1 MLNLYEILKEV
12 LNESVSSD
20 SVNDAINNKYR
31 ILINYDDEDNHA
43 TGTRLVE
50 PYVLGYTRAG
60 NLAFRGYQYEGDTV
74 RGVPKWKL
82 FRLDRVINW
91 QPTKQ
96 KFNVEPRDN
105 GWSAESYNSN
115 GDGSLTSIL
124 NQVSFDKKEE
134 LFSPND
140 RLNTLR
146 KKTDRLK
153 NSTPINISQM
163 QNQPKPNNS
172 GPITNNV
179 TNSVSNQNTPDF
191 QKMLDRNLELTRK
204 EKAKRN
210 SGWLKNNR
218 YNEQLCDLNERIAIH
233 RRNFGIYA
241 SSFKTSDKGIRLSEI
256 KKEENILLFAMEAAK
271 LIKGLFRFNITKDWC
286 IITTPRRRHKS
297 WHFATMVCKK
307 VSEIVGV
314 PFYEDVLYAPNRDRL
329 NPKFELL
336 KDIKEKNII
345 IYDDIITTGK
355 TIESTVKPFK
365 DRNVLIIVGK

>member
-50 PYVLGYTRAG
+50 PYVLGYTKAG

-82 FRLDRVINW
+82 FRLDRVVNW

-96 KFNVEPRDN
+96 KFNVEPREN
-105 GWSAESYNSN
+105 GWNAETYNSN

-124 NQVSFDKKEE
+124 NQVSFDNKEE

-146 KKTDRLK
+146 KKTDILK

-172 GPITNNV
+172 GPIANNV

-204 EKAKRN
+204 EKAKKGFSLSNSSVKRGPIDMQQNTSNIDNTETTPEIVNQQDNNNNVENNKSDFQKMLDRN
-210 SGWLKNNR
+210 LELTRKEKAKRGFSL
-218 YNEQLCDLNERIAIH
+218 
-233 RRNFGIYA
+233 
-241 SSFKTSDKGIRLSEI
+241 SDKNI
-256 KKEENILLFAMEAAK
+256 ENGK
-271 LIKGLFRFNITKDWC
+271 
-286 IITTPRRRHKS
+286 RR
-297 WHFATMVCKK
+297 
-307 VSEIVGV
+307 
-314 PFYEDVLYAPNRDRL
+314 
-329 NPKFELL
+329 
-336 KDIKEKNII
+336 
-345 IYDDIITTGK
+345 
-355 TIESTVKPFK
+355 
-365 DRNVLIIVGK
+365 

>member
-50 PYVLGYTRAG
+50 PYVLGYTKAG

-105 GWSAESYNSN
+105 GWSAEPYNYN

-124 NQVSFDKKEE
+124 NQVSFDNKED

-146 KKTDRLK
+146 KKTDILK

-172 GPITNNV
+172 GPIANNV
-179 TNSVSNQNTPDF
+179 TNSVSNKNTPDF

-204 EKAKRN
+204 EKAKRGFSLSDN
-210 SGWLKNNR
+210 GVKRGPIDAQQNTSNIDNTETNQEIVNQQDNN
-218 YNEQLCDLNERIAIH
+218 NNVENNKSDFQKMLD
-233 RRNFGIYA
+233 RNLELTRKEKAKRGF
-241 SSFKTSDKGIRLSEI
+241 SLSDKNI
-256 KKEENILLFAMEAAK
+256 ENGK
-271 LIKGLFRFNITKDWC
+271 
-286 IITTPRRRHKS
+286 RR
-297 WHFATMVCKK
+297 
-307 VSEIVGV
+307 
-314 PFYEDVLYAPNRDRL
+314 
-329 NPKFELL
+329 
-336 KDIKEKNII
+336 
-345 IYDDIITTGK
+345 
-355 TIESTVKPFK
+355 
-365 DRNVLIIVGK
+365 

>member
-105 GWSAESYNSN
+105 GWSAEPYNYN

-124 NQVSFDKKEE
+124 NQVSFDNKEE

-146 KKTDRLK
+146 KKTDMLK

-172 GPITNNV
+172 GPIANNV

-204 EKAKRN
+204 EKAKRGFSLSN
-210 SGWLKNNR
+210 SSVKRGPIDAQQNTSNIDNTETNQEIVNQQDNN
-218 YNEQLCDLNERIAIH
+218 NNVENNKSDFQKMLD
-233 RRNFGIYA
+233 RNLELTRKEKAKRGF
-241 SSFKTSDKGIRLSEI
+241 SLSDKNI
-256 KKEENILLFAMEAAK
+256 ENGK
-271 LIKGLFRFNITKDWC
+271 
-286 IITTPRRRHKS
+286 RR
-297 WHFATMVCKK
+297 
-307 VSEIVGV
+307 
-314 PFYEDVLYAPNRDRL
+314 
-329 NPKFELL
+329 
-336 KDIKEKNII
+336 
-345 IYDDIITTGK
+345 
-355 TIESTVKPFK
+355 
-365 DRNVLIIVGK
+365 

>member
-204 EKAKRN
+204 EKAKKGFSLSNNSVKRGPIDMQQNTSNIDNTETTPEIVNQQDNNNNLENNKSDFQKMLDRN
-210 SGWLKNNR
+210 LELTRKEKAKRGFSL
-218 YNEQLCDLNERIAIH
+218 
-233 RRNFGIYA
+233 
-241 SSFKTSDKGIRLSEI
+241 SDKNI
-256 KKEENILLFAMEAAK
+256 ENGK
-271 LIKGLFRFNITKDWC
+271 
-286 IITTPRRRHKS
+286 RR
-297 WHFATMVCKK
+297 
-307 VSEIVGV
+307 
-314 PFYEDVLYAPNRDRL
+314 
-329 NPKFELL
+329 
-336 KDIKEKNII
+336 
-345 IYDDIITTGK
+345 
-355 TIESTVKPFK
+355 
-365 DRNVLIIVGK
+365 

>member
-96 KFNVEPRDN
+96 KFNVEPKDN
-105 GWSAESYNSN
+105 GWSAEPYNYN

-124 NQVSFDKKEE
+124 NQVSFDNKEE

-146 KKTDRLK
+146 KKTDILK

-163 QNQPKPNNS
+163 QSQPKPNNS
-172 GPITNNV
+172 GPIANNV

-204 EKAKRN
+204 EKAKRGF
-210 SGWLKNNR
+210 SLSNNGVKR
-218 YNEQLCDLNERIAIH
+218 GPIDVQQNTSNIDNTETNQEIVNQQDNNNNVENNKSNFQKMLDRNLELTRKEKA
-233 RRNFGIYA
+233 RRGF
-241 SSFKTSDKGIRLSEI
+241 SLSDKNI
-256 KKEENILLFAMEAAK
+256 ENGK
-271 LIKGLFRFNITKDWC
+271 
-286 IITTPRRRHKS
+286 RR
-297 WHFATMVCKK
+297 
-307 VSEIVGV
+307 
-314 PFYEDVLYAPNRDRL
+314 
-329 NPKFELL
+329 
-336 KDIKEKNII
+336 
-345 IYDDIITTGK
+345 
-355 TIESTVKPFK
+355 
-365 DRNVLIIVGK
+365 

>member
-96 KFNVEPRDN
+96 KFNVEPKDN

-172 GPITNNV
+172 GPIANNV

-204 EKAKRN
+204 EKAKKGFSLSN
-210 SGWLKNNR
+210 SSVKRGPIDAQQN
-218 YNEQLCDLNERIAIH
+218 
-233 RRNFGIYA
+233 
-241 SSFKTSDKGIRLSEI
+241 TS
-256 KKEENILLFAMEAAK
+256 NIDNTE
-271 LIKGLFRFNITKDWC
+271 
-286 IITTPRRRHKS
+286 TTP
-297 WHFATMVCKK
+297 
-307 VSEIVGV
+307 EIVNQQDNNNNV
-314 PFYEDVLYAPNRDRL
+314 ENNKSDFQKMLDRNLELTRKEKARRGFSL
-329 NPKFELL
+329 ND
-336 KDIKEKNII
+336 KDIEN
-345 IYDDIITTGK
+345 GK
-355 TIESTVKPFK
+355 
-365 DRNVLIIVGK
+365 RR

>member
-96 KFNVEPRDN
+96 KFNVEPKDN
-105 GWSAESYNSN
+105 GWSAEPYNYN

-124 NQVSFDKKEE
+124 NQVSFDNKEE

-146 KKTDRLK
+146 KKTDMLK

-172 GPITNNV
+172 GPIANNV

-204 EKAKRN
+204 EKAKRGF
-210 SGWLKNNR
+210 SLSNNGVKR
-218 YNEQLCDLNERIAIH
+218 GPIDAQQNTSNIDNTETTPEIVNQQDNNNNVENNKSDFQKMLD
-233 RRNFGIYA
+233 RNLELTRKEKAKRGF
-241 SSFKTSDKGIRLSEI
+241 SLSDKNI
-256 KKEENILLFAMEAAK
+256 ENGK
-271 LIKGLFRFNITKDWC
+271 
-286 IITTPRRRHKS
+286 RR
-297 WHFATMVCKK
+297 
-307 VSEIVGV
+307 
-314 PFYEDVLYAPNRDRL
+314 
-329 NPKFELL
+329 
-336 KDIKEKNII
+336 
-345 IYDDIITTGK
+345 
-355 TIESTVKPFK
+355 
-365 DRNVLIIVGK
+365 

>member
-50 PYVLGYTRAG
+50 PYVLGYTKAG

-96 KFNVEPRDN
+96 KFNVEPKDN

-172 GPITNNV
+172 GPIANNV

-204 EKAKRN
+204 EKAKKGFSLSN
-210 SGWLKNNR
+210 SSVKRGP
-218 YNEQLCDLNERIAIH
+218 IAAQQ
-233 RRNFGIYA
+233 N
-241 SSFKTSDKGIRLSEI
+241 TS
-256 KKEENILLFAMEAAK
+256 NIDNTE
-271 LIKGLFRFNITKDWC
+271 
-286 IITTPRRRHKS
+286 TTPKIVNQQDNNNNVENNKSDFQKMLDRNLELTRKEKARRGFS
-297 WHFATMVCKK
+297 
-307 VSEIVGV
+307 
-314 PFYEDVLYAPNRDRL
+314 L
-329 NPKFELL
+329 ND
-336 KDIKEKNII
+336 KDIEN
-345 IYDDIITTGK
+345 GK
-355 TIESTVKPFK
+355 
-365 DRNVLIIVGK
+365 RR

>member
-74 RGVPKWKL
+74 RGIPKWKL

-124 NQVSFDKKEE
+124 NQVSFDNKEE

-146 KKTDRLK
+146 KKTDILK

-172 GPITNNV
+172 GPIANNV

-204 EKAKRN
+204 EKAKRGF
-210 SGWLKNNR
+210 SLSNNGVKR
-218 YNEQLCDLNERIAIH
+218 GPIDAQQN
-233 RRNFGIYA
+233 
-241 SSFKTSDKGIRLSEI
+241 TS
-256 KKEENILLFAMEAAK
+256 NIDNTE
-271 LIKGLFRFNITKDWC
+271 
-286 IITTPRRRHKS
+286 TTP
-297 WHFATMVCKK
+297 
-307 VSEIVGV
+307 EIVNQQDNNNNV
-314 PFYEDVLYAPNRDRL
+314 ENNKSDFQKMLDRNLELTRKEKARRGFSL
-329 NPKFELL
+329 ND
-336 KDIKEKNII
+336 KDIEN
-345 IYDDIITTGK
+345 GK
-355 TIESTVKPFK
+355 
-365 DRNVLIIVGK
+365 RR

>member
-124 NQVSFDKKEE
+124 NQVSFDNKEE

-146 KKTDRLK
+146 KKTDILK

-172 GPITNNV
+172 GPIANNV

-204 EKAKRN
+204 EKAKKGFSLSNNSVKRGPIDMQQNTSNIDNTETTPEIVNQQDNNNNVENNKSDFQKMLDRN
-210 SGWLKNNR
+210 LELTRKEKAKRGFSL
-218 YNEQLCDLNERIAIH
+218 
-233 RRNFGIYA
+233 
-241 SSFKTSDKGIRLSEI
+241 SDKNI
-256 KKEENILLFAMEAAK
+256 ENGK
-271 LIKGLFRFNITKDWC
+271 
-286 IITTPRRRHKS
+286 RR
-297 WHFATMVCKK
+297 
-307 VSEIVGV
+307 
-314 PFYEDVLYAPNRDRL
+314 
-329 NPKFELL
+329 
-336 KDIKEKNII
+336 
-345 IYDDIITTGK
+345 
-355 TIESTVKPFK
+355 
-365 DRNVLIIVGK
+365 

>member
-74 RGVPKWKL
+74 RGIPKWKL

-96 KFNVEPRDN
+96 KFNVEPREN

-124 NQVSFDKKEE
+124 NQVSFDNKEE

-146 KKTDRLK
+146 KKTDILK

-172 GPITNNV
+172 GPIANNV

-204 EKAKRN
+204 EKAKKGFSLSNNSVKRGPIDTQQNTSNIDNTETNQEIVNQQNNNNNVENNKSDFQKMLDRN
-210 SGWLKNNR
+210 LELTRKEKAKRGFSL
-218 YNEQLCDLNERIAIH
+218 
-233 RRNFGIYA
+233 
-241 SSFKTSDKGIRLSEI
+241 SDKNI
-256 KKEENILLFAMEAAK
+256 ENGK
-271 LIKGLFRFNITKDWC
+271 
-286 IITTPRRRHKS
+286 RR
-297 WHFATMVCKK
+297 
-307 VSEIVGV
+307 
-314 PFYEDVLYAPNRDRL
+314 
-329 NPKFELL
+329 
-336 KDIKEKNII
+336 
-345 IYDDIITTGK
+345 
-355 TIESTVKPFK
+355 
-365 DRNVLIIVGK
+365 

>member
-96 KFNVEPRDN
+96 KFNVEPKDN
-105 GWSAESYNSN
+105 GWSAEPYNYN

-124 NQVSFDKKEE
+124 NQVSFDNKEE

-146 KKTDRLK
+146 KKTDMLK

-172 GPITNNV
+172 GPIANNV

-204 EKAKRN
+204 EKAKKGFSLSNNGVKRGPVDTQQNTLNIDNTETTPEIVNQQDNNNNVENNKSDFQKMLDRN
-210 SGWLKNNR
+210 LELTRKEKAKRGFSL
-218 YNEQLCDLNERIAIH
+218 
-233 RRNFGIYA
+233 
-241 SSFKTSDKGIRLSEI
+241 SDKNI
-256 KKEENILLFAMEAAK
+256 ENGK
-271 LIKGLFRFNITKDWC
+271 
-286 IITTPRRRHKS
+286 RR
-297 WHFATMVCKK
+297 
-307 VSEIVGV
+307 
-314 PFYEDVLYAPNRDRL
+314 
-329 NPKFELL
+329 
-336 KDIKEKNII
+336 
-345 IYDDIITTGK
+345 
-355 TIESTVKPFK
+355 
-365 DRNVLIIVGK
+365 

>member
-105 GWSAESYNSN
+105 GWSAESYNYN

-124 NQVSFDKKEE
+124 NQVSFDNKEE

-146 KKTDRLK
+146 KKTDILK

-172 GPITNNV
+172 GPIANNV

-204 EKAKRN
+204 EKAKRGF
-210 SGWLKNNR
+210 SLSNNGVKR
-218 YNEQLCDLNERIAIH
+218 GPIDAQQNTSNIDNTETNQEIVNQQDNNNNVENNKSDFQKMLD
-233 RRNFGIYA
+233 RNLELTRKEKAKRGF
-241 SSFKTSDKGIRLSEI
+241 SLSDKNI
-256 KKEENILLFAMEAAK
+256 ENGK
-271 LIKGLFRFNITKDWC
+271 
-286 IITTPRRRHKS
+286 RR
-297 WHFATMVCKK
+297 
-307 VSEIVGV
+307 
-314 PFYEDVLYAPNRDRL
+314 
-329 NPKFELL
+329 
-336 KDIKEKNII
+336 
-345 IYDDIITTGK
+345 
-355 TIESTVKPFK
+355 
-365 DRNVLIIVGK
+365 